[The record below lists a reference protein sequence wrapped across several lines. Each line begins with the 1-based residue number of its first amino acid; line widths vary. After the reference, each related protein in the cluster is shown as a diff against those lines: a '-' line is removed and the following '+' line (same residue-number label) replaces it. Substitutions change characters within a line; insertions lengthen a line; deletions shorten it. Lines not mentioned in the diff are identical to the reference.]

1 MSSFSRRRIVAATIH
16 RVSEPAHEA
25 SQSAEPEADG
35 TTRSADQSVRHAGD
49 HPAREEVDFDI
60 AIAEVLMTLASGS
73 GAADDEAPGAD
84 RDDFASLAKIEGEEA
99 ADLGEEGMIGSD
111 DETDEETDDEE
122 EAPDPEALLAAE
134 AATFRLLG
142 ELDRLWHR
150 AA

>member
-35 TTRSADQSVRHAGD
+35 TTRSVRPAGE
-49 HPAREEVDFDI
+49 HSAREEVDFDI
-60 AIAEVLMTLASGS
+60 AIAEVLMTLATGS
-73 GAADDEAPGAD
+73 DAADDETPGAE
-84 RDDFASLAKIEGEEA
+84 RDGLAALAQVEGEDA

-111 DETDEETDDEE
+111 DETDDETYDDKDDEE
-122 EAPDPEALLAAE
+122 EALDPEALLAAE